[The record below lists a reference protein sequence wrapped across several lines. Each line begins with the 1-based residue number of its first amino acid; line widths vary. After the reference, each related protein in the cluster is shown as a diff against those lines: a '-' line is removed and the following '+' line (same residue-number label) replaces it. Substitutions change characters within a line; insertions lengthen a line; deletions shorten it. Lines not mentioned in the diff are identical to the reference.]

1 MLNNQQHQHCNKKH
15 QGSHNQNHNRNQN
28 EYHKQNQYHNQLDH
42 DQKHNYPSKDQN
54 HKYDPPPPPP
64 PSPSTP
70 WYKWDYNSVITAELY
85 VLDFVKSLDI
95 NSNENQI

>member
-54 HKYDPPPPPP
+54 HKYDPPPPLQPP
-64 PSPSTP
+64 GT
-70 WYKWDYNSVITAELY
+70 NGIITQLTAELY